1 MLNLDN
7 YHVCP
12 YHYIKHIVNKADIVL
27 SPYNFILD
35 PIVQKSIGLDLK
47 DKIIVFNEAHNLETI
62 TEDAYSSELET
73 SDLLNAIK

>member
-1 MLNLDN
+1 M
-7 YHVCP
+7 CP

-47 DKIIVFNEAHNLETI
+47 DKIIVFDEAHNLETI
-62 TEDAYSSELET
+62 AEDAYSSELET